1 VAKGHARGGRAT
13 GTGKPIRSGSAPAQ
27 QALAGETS
35 ASALPLSALD
45 ILLIA
50 FGAIF
55 LIATVVLLRRVRP
68 PISD

>member
-1 VAKGHARGGRAT
+1 MLAADEQPGPAS
-13 GTGKPIRSGSAPAQ
+13 RSGRPAQ